1 MSRVRSIKARRVPI
15 GTARITSPHWPSLRP
30 SLEARAAVVR
40 ERAERVRA
48 MLEACIRAAEAL
60 CID

>member
-15 GTARITSPHWPSLRP
+15 GTARITSHHWPSLEP

-48 MLEACIRAAEAL
+48 MLEAGIRSG
-60 CID
+60 